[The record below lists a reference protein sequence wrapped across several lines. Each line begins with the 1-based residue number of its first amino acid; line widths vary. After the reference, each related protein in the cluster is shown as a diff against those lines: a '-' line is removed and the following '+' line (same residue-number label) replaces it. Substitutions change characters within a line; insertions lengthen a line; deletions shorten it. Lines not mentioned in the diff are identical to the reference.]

1 MIAFQSKAK
10 ENNLQADNAVFKL
23 FDLDN
28 VQILL
33 NNHIYYPRER
43 LNLNLAENKVGRLY
57 HMYKMFK
64 TSYYAQNEN
73 IVEPIIDYN
82 TFVEKFPIVAID
94 CLLQD
99 GIIKNS
105 LINLK
110 ILFNWRGGKKM
121 KTLQLFMQ
129 S

>member
-1 MIAFQSKAK
+1 
-10 ENNLQADNAVFKL
+10 
-23 FDLDN
+23 
-28 VQILL
+28 
-33 NNHIYYPRER
+33 
-43 LNLNLAENKVGRLY
+43 
-57 HMYKMFK
+57 MYKMFK

-82 TFVEKFPIVAID
+82 TFVEKFSIVAID

-110 ILFNWRGGKKM
+110 ILFNWRGGKKDEKPAIIHAVM
-121 KTLQLFMQ
+121 IMDDKAVYTPVHNIVIHNAT
-129 S
+129 